1 MKDAQVSKGPLAG
14 VRVLDLTAIVLGPL
28 ATQILGDYGA
38 DVIKVEGLTG
48 DPMRANGAARHPGM
62 SSIYLAINR
71 NKKSIAVDL
80 KTTEGKE
87 LMFKLLHSVDV
98 VVHNMR
104 PAAMKRLGLD
114 YDSVRDINP
123 RLVYCAATGY
133 GEDGPFAGKPVFDDI
148 VQAACG
154 LVGLIQQQSGKF
166 EYAPTLIADKTAGL
180 ATANAILAALYH
192 RERTGEGQYVEVPM
206 FETLVSF
213 TLVEH
218 QGGTAFEPP
227 LGPPGYMRLTLG
239 GRRPT
244 ITKDGAVVALPYSG
258 EHWAIFFREAGRPDL
273 LEKYRLNDAN
283 ERNARIKEL
292 YEDLA
297 ETARLISSE
306 KCLQICEENDIPCTK
321 IYSLEELFNHPHL
334 KAVGLFER
342 MEHPTEGETIQIRPA
357 TLFERT
363 PAELRIP
370 APTLGQHT
378 AEILSNIGISN
389 EEIGKLLEL
398 GIIKIS

>member
-1 MKDAQVSKGPLAG
+1 MKNAQAGTGPLAG

-38 DVIKVEGLTG
+38 EVIKVEGLTG

-80 KTTEGKE
+80 KTPKGKD
-87 LMFKLLHSVDV
+87 LIVKMLPNVDV

-114 YDSVRDINP
+114 YESLRAINP

-154 LVGLIQQQSGKF
+154 LVGLIEQQSGKP
-166 EYAPTLIADKTAGL
+166 EYAPTLVADKTAGL

-192 RERTGEGQYVEVPM
+192 RERSGEGQYVEVPM

-218 QGGTAFEPP
+218 QGGMAFDPP
-227 LGPPGYMRLTLG
+227 VGPPGYMRLTSG

-244 ITKDGAVVALPYSG
+244 ITNDGAVVALPYSG
-258 EHWAIFFREAGRPDL
+258 EHWEIFFREAGRPDL
-273 LEKYRLNDAN
+273 LEKYRLRDAN

-297 ETARLISSE
+297 ETARHISSDE
-306 KCLQICEENDIPCTK
+306 CIRICEENDIPCTR
-321 IYSLEELFNHPHL
+321 IYKLEELFNHPHL
-334 KAVGLFER
+334 KAVGLFEKVD
-342 MEHPTEGETIQIRPA
+342 HPTEGKTIQIRPA
-357 TLFERT
+357 ARFDRT
-363 PAELRIP
+363 PVGLRMP
-370 APTLGQHT
+370 APSLGQHT
-378 AEILSNIGISN
+378 LQVLHEMGIQD
-389 EEIGKLLEL
+389 EEIKEL
-398 GIIKIS
+398 SDSGVVRIG